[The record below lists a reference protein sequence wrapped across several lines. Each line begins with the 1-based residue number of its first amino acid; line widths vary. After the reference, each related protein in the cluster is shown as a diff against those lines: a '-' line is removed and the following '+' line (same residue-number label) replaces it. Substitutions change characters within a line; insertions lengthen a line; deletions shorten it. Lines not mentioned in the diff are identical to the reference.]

1 MLAWCCLNRRRG
13 PLPAPRRPLSLRGL
27 GPLGLSL
34 GAALALAACG
44 KPPAPPQKP
53 LSVSTAPVQIA
64 PFSEQVETVSTLE
77 AIDEVQLAAQ
87 AGGRIEKLEI
97 GLGDKVK
104 SGQLLLVLDQVQLQA
119 DLASLLAR
127 EEKDKLNYERYE
139 YLVKQGAASAIQRDQ
154 FRAQYIESREAVRA
168 KRADLGF
175 RDLRSPIDGTV
186 ADVQVKVGDVIRAGD
201 PFTRLIRNDRLFAR
215 IDMPAIFADRIRPG
229 LPVVLRQ
236 SGSDQVL
243 VRGTVDSVD
252 PNVLAGSQA
261 LLVKAAFDN
270 PGNGLRN
277 GQRLRATVELDRRQI
292 PSVPFAAVTQTS
304 GQSFVFRVGTFA
316 ELQAQPGK
324 APIEKLRAL
333 PPGTR
338 FALQTPVKLGPL
350 QNNRYPILQGVAS
363 GRQVITTNLLNL
375 RHGMPITVN

>member
-1 MLAWCCLNRRRG
+1 M
-13 PLPAPRRPLSLRGL
+13 
-27 GPLGLSL
+27 GLS
-34 GAALALAACG
+34 LALAACG
-44 KPPAPPQKP
+44 KAPPPPQKP
-53 LSVSTAPVQIA
+53 LAVSTAPVQIA
-64 PFSEQVETVSTLE
+64 PFSETVETVSTLE

-87 AGGRIEKLEI
+87 AGGRIERLAI
-97 GLGDKVK
+97 GQGDKVK
-104 SGQLLLVLDQVQLQA
+104 AGQLLLVLDQVQLQA

-139 YLVKQGAASAIQRDQ
+139 YLVRQGAASAIQRDQ

-168 KRADLGF
+168 KRADLTF

-186 ADVQVKVGDVIRAGD
+186 ADVQVKVGDVISAGD

-215 IDMPAIFADRIRPG
+215 IDMPAIFSDRIRPG
-229 LPVVLRQ
+229 LPVTLRQ

-243 VRGTVDSVD
+243 VRGRVDSVD

-261 LLVKAAFDN
+261 LLVKAAFEN
-270 PGNGLRN
+270 PGSGLRN
-277 GQRLRATVELDRRQI
+277 GQRLRASVELERRQI

-304 GQSFVFRVGTFA
+304 GQSFVFRVGTLS
-316 ELQAQPGK
+316 ELEAQPGK
-324 APIEKLRAL
+324 APLEKLRAL

-350 QNNRYPILQGVAS
+350 QNNRYPVLQGIPS
-363 GRQVITTNLLNL
+363 GRQVITSNLLNL